1 MEEVRIVAGYATIG
15 QGAGP
20 MIVTERAGLF
30 AKHGLQV
37 ESRLMGG
44 ATGVVRGLM
53 DGEIQFGNLAAPA
66 LLRADLLGEAD
77 LVFLTGG
84 INQQFLMGR
93 PGIQNSKQLAG
104 GKIGFVGDGGLNDVL
119 VSFVTDQLEREGVQG
134 IRQVAVPG
142 GSRKSIADRKSVV

>member
-1 MEEVRIVAGYATIG
+1 MEDAYSIVAGYATIG

-37 ESRLMGG
+37 KSRLMHG
-44 ATGVVRGLM
+44 ARGVVRGLM

-66 LLRADLLGEAD
+66 LLRAVLVEGAD
-77 LVFLTGG
+77 LAFLTGG

-93 PGIQNSKQLAG
+93 PGIESH
-104 GKIGFVGDGGLNDVL
+104 
-119 VSFVTDQLEREGVQG
+119 R
-134 IRQVAVPG
+134 
-142 GSRKSIADRKSVV
+142 